1 MEPIGIEPITNRLQS
16 VLATLE
22 HVTPDETVTIRSLL
36 QSCYRRLPTVRHT
49 SHRFSSPYI
58 RQEIRARDFSEQE
71 LHFVVKAD

>member
-1 MEPIGIEPITNRLQS
+1 
-16 VLATLE
+16 
-22 HVTPDETVTIRSLL
+22 VTPDETVTIRSLL